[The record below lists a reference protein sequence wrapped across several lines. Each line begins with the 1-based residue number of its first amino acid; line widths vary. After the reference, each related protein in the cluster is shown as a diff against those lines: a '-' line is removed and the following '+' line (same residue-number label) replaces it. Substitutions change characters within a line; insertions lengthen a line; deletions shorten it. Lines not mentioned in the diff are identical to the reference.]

1 MWKNL
6 FRDLWQLV
14 IDTQDGFD
22 WDEIDVRMKELTN
35 KPEYRPIQQLVID
48 WCLAY
53 MNYLE
58 EKRKNETKKQRPT
71 GQRGE
76 ADTKRG

>member
-6 FRDLWQLV
+6 FKDLWQLV
-14 IDTQDGFD
+14 QDTQNGFD
-22 WDEIDVRMKELTN
+22 WEKVDTRMKELTN

-53 MNYLE
+53 ENYLE
-58 EKRKNETKKQRPT
+58 GKK
-71 GQRGE
+71 
-76 ADTKRG
+76 

>member
-22 WDEIDVRMKELTN
+22 WDEVDARMKELTN
-35 KPEYRPIQQLVID
+35 KPQYRPIQQLVID

-76 ADTKRG
+76 ADTARG